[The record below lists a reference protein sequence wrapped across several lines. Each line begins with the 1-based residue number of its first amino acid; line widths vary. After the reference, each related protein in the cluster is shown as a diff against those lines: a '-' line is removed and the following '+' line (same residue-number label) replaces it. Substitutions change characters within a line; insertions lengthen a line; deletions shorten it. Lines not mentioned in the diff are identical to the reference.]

1 MLVSMALLHLFIQ
14 GCLRAL
20 WCIGHELIT
29 YPYHL
34 FAIYICL
41 FRFLYEF
48 LTPFQRYGLPVDRNG
63 GGAAV
68 RVDRDALRRRR
79 NGSLTRLTA
88 GISRG
93 FEFVGVCLII
103 GFGITDCNGFR
114 RANLCIDL
122 WRIDFQVDF
131 WSVNFWRLNC
141 RRVDLDNL
149 TEGDANGVQT
159 AQYTAKDN
167 CCSRS

>member
-93 FEFVGVCLII
+93 FEFVGVGVVDGVSTSAPSQECDCQKEKKECIA
-103 GFGITDCNGFR
+103 TD
-114 RANLCIDL
+114 
-122 WRIDFQVDF
+122 
-131 WSVNFWRLNC
+131 
-141 RRVDLDNL
+141 
-149 TEGDANGVQT
+149 
-159 AQYTAKDN
+159 KD
-167 CCSRS
+167 R